1 VSDPRTDIPLS
12 RRDLAVV
19 VRFVDGFTGQP
30 VRFPLSVSIRQFTGI
45 DPRKLTSTPGG
56 KWIALW
62 SDADATYRF
71 SLPNLPLTAGSAQ
84 LPAGTFNLLVT
95 TTDGVNLYANPPI
108 APPHGPYSALMPL
121 QVTIPPTAAHPSP
134 VLASDYL
141 VELPLWPT
149 AAFHVPDGETAV
161 SGWVVS
167 AGRTNVAGL
176 KLKLFESNIGPSGE
190 PWASTD
196 SAGQFLYRLPNL
208 TRPAG
213 PNPQATLNVEM
224 VDQAN
229 APLTVAPET
238 LTVAIGKTLGLVQF
252 MVP

>member
-1 VSDPRTDIPLS
+1 VSDPRTDIPVS

-30 VRFPLSVSIRQFTGI
+30 VRLPLSVSIPQFTGI
-45 DPRKLTSTPGG
+45 DPRKLTSMPSG

-84 LPAGTFNLLVT
+84 LPTGTFNLLVT

-108 APPHGPYSALMPL
+108 APPRGPYAALIRL
-121 QVTIPPTAAHPSP
+121 QVTIPPTATHPPP

-167 AGRTNVAGL
+167 ADRTNVAGL
-176 KLKLFESNIGPSGE
+176 KLKLFESNTGPSGE
-190 PWASTD
+190 PWTSTD

-208 TRPAG
+208 PRPAG

-224 VDQAN
+224 VDQTN
-229 APLTVAPET
+229 APLMVAPAT
-238 LTVAIGKTLGLVQF
+238 LTVSIGKSTSLVQLL
-252 MVP
+252 VP

>member
-1 VSDPRTDIPLS
+1 VSDPRTDIPIS

-30 VRFPLSVSIRQFTGI
+30 VRFPLSVSIPHFTGI
-45 DPRKLTSTPGG
+45 DPRKLTSMPGG
-56 KWIALW
+56 KWIGVW

-71 SLPNLPLTAGSAQ
+71 SLPNLPLLAGSAQ
-84 LPAGTFNLLVT
+84 LPTGTFNLLVT
-95 TTDGVNLYANPPI
+95 TADGVNLYANPPI
-108 APPHGPYSALMPL
+108 APPRGPYAALMPL
-121 QVTIPPTAAHPSP
+121 QVTIPPTAAHPPP

-149 AAFHVPDGETAV
+149 AAFRVPDGETAV

-167 AGRTNVAGL
+167 AGRANVAAL
-176 KLKLFESNIGPSGE
+176 KLKLFKSGTGPSGE

-208 TRPAG
+208 PRPTG
-213 PNPQATLNVEM
+213 PDPQATLEVDI

-229 APLTVAPET
+229 APLTVAPAT
-238 LTVAIGKTLGLVQF
+238 LTVSIGKPTSLVQLL
-252 MVP
+252 VP